1 MGRVSWQSSKQ
12 LVDDPESK
20 RSLTTSLMISIH
32 LPIVRRVLTL
42 RSQRAIGMWTHTF
55 RITRIVP
62 DNSPIFRLVATEDE
76 SAIRRLFDDGLAS
89 PFDQTALGVTL
100 LHVS

>member
-1 MGRVSWQSSKQ
+1 
-12 LVDDPESK
+12 
-20 RSLTTSLMISIH
+20 
-32 LPIVRRVLTL
+32 
-42 RSQRAIGMWTHTF
+42 MWTHTF
-55 RITRIVP
+55 RITCIVP

>member
-12 LVDDPESK
+12 LVDDPDSK

-32 LPIVRRVLTL
+32 LPIVRRALTL

-55 RITRIVP
+55 RITCIVP

-76 SAIRRLFDDGLAS
+76 SAIRRLFDAGLAS